1 MKKLA
6 RQTGEATLTKSG
18 ILECIKKLLTAKNIL
33 GPLLKFFFVFKKSG
47 TVVGE
52 IIDSHFC
59 LFLVWIIQTFTV
71 NFKSVLGLNTCD
83 SSSRTVFEY
92 KILIFGN

>member
-33 GPLLKFFFVFKKSG
+33 GPLLKFFFVLKKS
-47 TVVGE
+47 
-52 IIDSHFC
+52 
-59 LFLVWIIQTFTV
+59 LFISTIPRR
-71 NFKSVLGLNTCD
+71 NNLNT
-83 SSSRTVFEY
+83 
-92 KILIFGN
+92 